1 MAETRPLVS
10 VVDASGASIGQT
22 PLPAV
27 FSAPIRPDVVRFV
40 HTNMAK
46 NGRQVYAV
54 NTIAGHQTSA
64 ESWGTGRAVS
74 RIPRVAGGGWKV
86 HPASKGGGRFASK
99 IDRGRYFVPGEFHRE
114 GSAIWHVQ
122 EPRLTRPSTALPRKA

>member
-1 MAETRPLVS
+1 MGELVAVKASSYFLCGQRRENMAETRPLVS

-54 NTIAGHQTSA
+54 NTIA
-64 ESWGTGRAVS
+64 WVM
-74 RIPRVAGGGWKV
+74 
-86 HPASKGGGRFASK
+86 
-99 IDRGRYFVPGEFHRE
+99 
-114 GSAIWHVQ
+114 
-122 EPRLTRPSTALPRKA
+122 RLSP